1 MITQRPLQAKIPV
14 RIVDSLQNLDIP
26 GSDRHAIPRRDP
38 VFRRQ
43 LAVFAKDLLEST
55 AAEQDIRHYIGS
67 MGQAIVGAGDL
78 VRDEF
83 GKGVV
88 SDRGGAEGVL
98 FSIS

>member
-1 MITQRPLQAKIPV
+1 MVIQRPPLPKIPV

-43 LAVFAKDLLEST
+43 LAVFAKEVLKSM
-55 AAEQDIRHYIGS
+55 APEQDAGHCIGS
-67 MGQAIVGAGDL
+67 MGQTIVGAGDL

-83 GKGVV
+83 GEGII
-88 SDRGGAEGVL
+88 SD
-98 FSIS
+98 

>member
-1 MITQRPLQAKIPV
+1 MVIQRPPQPKIP
-14 RIVDSLQNLDIP
+14 ISIIDSLQNLDIS

-43 LAVFAKDLLEST
+43 LAVFAKDPLEST
-55 AAEQDIRHYIGS
+55 APEQDIRHHIGS
-67 MGQAIVGAGDL
+67 MGQTIVGAGDL

-83 GKGVV
+83 GKGIV

-98 FSIS
+98 VS